1 LFERDIYRHNLYYKN
16 SEGMLFL
23 CVLWSDW
30 SVDMCFFRVVKKNH
44 GISFVS
50 LSLCPE
56 RHRIELEKIL
66 EFGLDGRLC
75 DV

>member
-1 LFERDIYRHNLYYKN
+1 
-16 SEGMLFL
+16 L

-30 SVDMCFFRVVKKNH
+30 SVDLCFFRVEKKNH

-75 DV
+75 DVARNLSATYQLLPKRA

>member
-1 LFERDIYRHNLYYKN
+1 MF
-16 SEGMLFL
+16 
-23 CVLWSDW
+23 
-30 SVDMCFFRVVKKNH
+30 FFRVWKKKPQH
-44 GISFVS
+44 ISFTS

-56 RHRIELEKIL
+56 RHRIELEKFFRVWPQRQQQQQQQQKQQQIL